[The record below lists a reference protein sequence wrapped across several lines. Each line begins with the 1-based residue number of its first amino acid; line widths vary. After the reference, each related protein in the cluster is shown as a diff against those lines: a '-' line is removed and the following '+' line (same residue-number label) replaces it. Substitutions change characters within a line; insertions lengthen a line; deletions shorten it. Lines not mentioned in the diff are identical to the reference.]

1 MLPFTNEQFFD
12 AFAAYNAAIWPLP
25 VVASVL
31 GLVAIGLL
39 FHGGSATNRLI
50 AAILAA
56 LWLITGVGYH
66 ILFFAEVTVAAY
78 IYGALF
84 IAFTLLLA
92 IEGTLR
98 NRIEFR
104 LARGARGW
112 LATTVIF
119 YAIVAYPALGL
130 LLHGYPEAPLFGVAP
145 CPTAIFTL
153 GFLILFRSSHPV
165 LLATVPLSWAV
176 IGGSAAF
183 LLEVPQDFGL
193 VGAAVAWVALY
204 LKDPYA
210 MRLQRVYA

>member
-1 MLPFTNEQFFD
+1 MLPFSKEQFFD
-12 AFAAYNAAIWPLP
+12 VFAVYNAAIWPLP

-39 FHGGSATNRLI
+39 FHGGAATSRLI

-56 LWLITGVGYH
+56 LWLLTGIGYH

-84 IAFTLLLA
+84 IAFALLLV
-92 IEGTLR
+92 IVGTLR

-104 LARGARGW
+104 PARGARGW
-112 LATTVIF
+112 LATAVIF
-119 YAIVAYPALGL
+119 YGIVAYPALGL
-130 LLHGYPEAPLFGVAP
+130 LLHGYPDSPLFGVVP

-183 LLEVPQDFGL
+183 LLDVPQDFGL
-193 VGAAVAWVALY
+193 IAAGIVWLALY
-204 LKDPYA
+204 VKNPYA
-210 MRLQRVYA
+210 MQLQRVYA